1 MDNNFVNVTD
11 IKSMGETINQLNN
24 GMLKDIHL
32 IPQKEINMVPG
43 ETPLFNNTEDVS
55 LKGIH
60 ESSGVSDVY
69 FSRENKSF

>member
-1 MDNNFVNVTD
+1 
-11 IKSMGETINQLNN
+11 
-24 GMLKDIHL
+24 
-32 IPQKEINMVPG
+32 MVPG

-69 FSRENKSF
+69 FSRENKATLQATIRYEVNKRTNKVIDRQSDQELTPATSVGY